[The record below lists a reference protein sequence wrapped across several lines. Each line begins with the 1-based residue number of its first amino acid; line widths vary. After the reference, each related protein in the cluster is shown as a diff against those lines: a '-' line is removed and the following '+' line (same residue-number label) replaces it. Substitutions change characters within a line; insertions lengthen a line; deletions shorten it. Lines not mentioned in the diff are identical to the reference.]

1 MRFYGATMTVNY
13 SASGTAYTITA
24 SSSVASTTVTPDSQE
39 LINGE
44 EAVVRI
50 DTPNVDDIVVTD
62 NGVEVNDLLEQH
74 QVPTGGTV
82 SAVPA
87 SYTTSGSISGTRYR
101 NTVGCGVD
109 NPSGQTGN
117 DYCGSSGSTATIYYH
132 FNFDDIPDEATIT
145 SMTVRAYGHLENA
158 SQSNE
163 VARLNT
169 YYGTTAKG
177 TVTEYTS
184 TSNQIKTIPAGN

>member
-1 MRFYGATMTVNY
+1 MTVDY
-13 SASGTAYTITA
+13 TVQGTAYTVTA
-24 SSSVASTTVTPDSQE
+24 SSSIASTTVEPASQE
-39 LINGE
+39 LIGGE

-74 QVPTGGTV
+74 QVPTGGTI

-87 SYTTSGSISGTRYR
+87 SYTTSGSISGTRYQS
-101 NTVGCGVD
+101 TVGHGVD
-109 NPSGQTGN
+109 NPSSQTGN
-117 DYCGSSGSTATIYYH
+117 DYSGSSGSSAIIYYH
-132 FNFDDIPDEATIT
+132 FNFDDIPDNATIT
-145 SMTVRAYGHLENA
+145 SMTVQAYGHLE
-158 SQSNE
+158 STSNSSE
-163 VARLNT
+163 IAELNT

-184 TSNQIKTIPAGN
+184 TSSQIKTIPAGN

>member
-1 MRFYGATMTVNY
+1 MTVEY
-13 SASGTAYTITA
+13 SVSGTAYTITA
-24 SSSVASTTVTPDSQE
+24 SSSVASTTATPDSQE

-44 EAVVRI
+44 EAIVRI
-50 DTPNVDDIVVTD
+50 DTPNIDDIVVTD
-62 NGVEVNDLLEQH
+62 NGIEVNDLLEQH
-74 QVPTGGTV
+74 QAPTGGTI

-101 NTVGCGVD
+101 DTIGHGVD
-109 NPSGQTGN
+109 NPSSQSGN

-145 SMTVRAYGHLENA
+145 SMTVRAYGHLE
-158 SQSNE
+158 STSSNSE
-163 VARLNT
+163 VAELNT

-177 TVTEYTS
+177 TATEYTS
-184 TSNQIKTIPAGN
+184 TSSQIRTIPAGN